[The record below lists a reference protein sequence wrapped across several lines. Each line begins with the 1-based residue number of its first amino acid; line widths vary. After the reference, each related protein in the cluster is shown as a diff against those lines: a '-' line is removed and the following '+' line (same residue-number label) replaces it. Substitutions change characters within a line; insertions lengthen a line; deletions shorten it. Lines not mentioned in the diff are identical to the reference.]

1 MSFTYTNQ
9 TIGRNS
15 DDDEDDDGSI
25 SMMRPVKK
33 PYKHYEHTLA
43 QQHVHFYLSEDV
55 GAPNEY
61 TDMIHRINV
70 AGENDTIFIHLNT
83 PGGRLDT
90 GVQIINAMQ
99 NTAATVVTILE
110 AEAFSLGTLIFLA
123 GHELVVNDHCMI
135 MFHNFKGGVSGK
147 GHEQLAQLGATVK
160 WFTAIAREIYIPFL
174 TEEEFEGIIEGKD
187 LWMHSAEI
195 RARIQKMTDIYEAEA
210 EAEAKIAAVEEL
222 DKKAAEAVA
231 AMVKERRAIKK
242 ADDRKATK
250 KETKK

>member
-1 MSFTYTNQ
+1 MNYVNPKNA
-9 TIGRNS
+9 RNS
-15 DDDEDDDGSI
+15 DDEDDVVTRI
-25 SMMRPVKK
+25 QKK
-33 PYKHYEHTLA
+33 PYQHYEHAYTT
-43 QQHVHFYLSEDV
+43 QHVHFYLSEDV
-55 GAPNEY
+55 GAPEEY
-61 TDMIHRINV
+61 TDMVHRINV

-123 GHELVVNDHCMI
+123 GDELIVNDHCMI

-174 TEEEFEGIIEGKD
+174 TEEEFNGIIEGKD

-195 RARIQKMTDIYEAEA
+195 RERIQKMIDLQDAAAVAEA
-210 EAEAKIAAVEEL
+210 
-222 DKKAAEAVA
+222 DKKAAVA
-231 AMVKERRAIKK
+231 TGAIKERRS
-242 ADDRKATK
+242 TK
-250 KETKK
+250 KDSKK